1 MPTLTLVEPPPT
13 ETEPPDLP
21 GPANVIQLPTADA
34 DADAA
39 ATARHLMRLGWTSS
53 NALHSGM
60 GMDVWA
66 AMLAREI
73 ADEAGPSCPS

>member
-21 GPANVIQLPTADA
+21 GPANVIQLPTP